1 MRSGFFQ
8 ITHVDTWMK
17 TTLGSIFSKKSRE
30 SGKGSI
36 SQTQALSAALAAC
49 MGTGNI
55 VGVAAAIAS
64 GGAGAVFW
72 MVISAIIGMMSA
84 CCENILGIKYRYRDE
99 NGEWMG
105 GAFVYMERGLGF
117 RHMVK
122 IFCVL
127 LVIASLGIGN
137 MTQANAAAL
146 SLSGSFGLSPA
157 ITGLILAA
165 GVFAIT
171 CGGLKRIASA
181 AEKIIPAM
189 TAIFILASFAVII
202 KNFRAVPS
210 AFSHIIS
217 EAFSLRAAAGGAAGY
232 GIKKALRYG
241 VARGVFSN
249 EAGLGSNAIIH
260 AAAQTD
266 SPAEQGCWGIL
277 EVFLDTVVMCT
288 VTAITLLVSGAPTD
302 GDGSLACAAAFG
314 SVFGKAGS
322 IFVCVSIC
330 IFAFATLIGWSYYGR
345 RGLEY
350 LLGAKSAKIYN
361 IIYAA
366 AVFVEGLS
374 RLPAAHESVP
384 GIEVVGVRGA
394 VVGEDGEMRECE
406 PLVGTEKEI
415 ITILRAPHKYK
426 DSREQF
432 EMRTH
437 KRLIDILQPSAK
449 TVDALM
455 KLDLPAGVDI
465 EIKL

>member
-1 MRSGFFQ
+1 
-8 ITHVDTWMK
+8 MK

-117 RHMVK
+117 RHMSK

-146 SLSGSFGLSPA
+146 SLS
-157 ITGLILAA
+157 A

-210 AFSHIIS
+210 AFSRIIS

-260 AAAQTD
+260 AAAETD

-330 IFAFATLIGWSYYGR
+330 VFAFATLIGWSYYGR

-366 AVFVEGLS
+366 AVFVGCVADLELVWELS
-374 RLPAAHESVP
+374 DLAN
-384 GIEVVGVRGA
+384 
-394 VVGEDGEMRECE
+394 
-406 PLVGTEKEI
+406 
-415 ITILRAPHKYK
+415 
-426 DSREQF
+426 
-432 EMRTH
+432 
-437 KRLIDILQPSAK
+437 
-449 TVDALM
+449 ALM
-455 KLDLPAGVDI
+455 AVPNLISLCLLSGEATKEL
-465 EIKL
+465 KKTYHN

>member
-8 ITHVDTWMK
+8 LTHIGTWMK
-17 TTLGSIFSKKSRE
+17 TTLGSIFGKKSRR
-30 SGKGSI
+30 SGEGSI

-55 VGVAAAIAS
+55 VGVAAAVAS

-84 CCENILGIKYRYRDE
+84 CCENILGIKYRCRDK

-105 GAFVYMERGLGF
+105 GAFLYMERGLGF
-117 RHMVK
+117 KKTAK

-127 LVIASLGIGN
+127 LVAASLGIGN

-146 SLSGSFGLSPA
+146 SLRGSFGLSPA
-157 ITGLILAA
+157 ITGSVLAV
-165 GVFAIT
+165 GVFAVT

-210 AFSHIIS
+210 AFCRIIS
-217 EAFSLRAAAGGAAGY
+217 EAFSLRAATGGAAGC

-260 AAAQTD
+260 AAAETD

-288 VTAITLLVSGAPTD
+288 VTAITLLVSGVPID

-314 SVFGKAGS
+314 SVFGSAGNV
-322 IFVCVSIC
+322 FVCLSVC
-330 IFAFATLIGWSYYGR
+330 VFAFATLIGWSYYGR

-350 LLGAKSAKIYN
+350 LLGEKSAGIYN
-361 IIYAA
+361 LIYSA
-366 AVFVEGLS
+366 AVFVGCVTDL
-374 RLPAAHESVP
+374 
-384 GIEVVGVRGA
+384 
-394 VVGEDGEMRECE
+394 
-406 PLVGTEKEI
+406 
-415 ITILRAPHKYK
+415 
-426 DSREQF
+426 
-432 EMRTH
+432 
-437 KRLIDILQPSAK
+437 RLIWELSDLAN
-449 TVDALM
+449 ALM
-455 KLDLPAGVDI
+455 AVPNLISLCLLGGEATEELKKTYP
-465 EIKL
+465 K

>member
-1 MRSGFFQ
+1 
-8 ITHVDTWMK
+8 MK

-117 RHMVK
+117 RHMAK

-210 AFSHIIS
+210 AFSRIIS

-314 SVFGKAGS
+314 SVFGKADLQGATAAKFIAAGGTTIVIDTDGNVRTSGINGHGQLGRDTGS
-322 IFVCVSIC
+322 DSKLLAVTDGIDGAEI
-330 IFAFATLIGWSYYGR
+330 IAAATVIGWSYYGR

-366 AVFVEGLS
+366 AVFVGCVADLELVWELS
-374 RLPAAHESVP
+374 DLAN
-384 GIEVVGVRGA
+384 
-394 VVGEDGEMRECE
+394 
-406 PLVGTEKEI
+406 
-415 ITILRAPHKYK
+415 
-426 DSREQF
+426 
-432 EMRTH
+432 
-437 KRLIDILQPSAK
+437 
-449 TVDALM
+449 ALM
-455 KLDLPAGVDI
+455 AVPNLISLCLLSGEATKEL
-465 EIKL
+465 KKTYHN

>member
-1 MRSGFFQ
+1 MDGRRVRLYGARTG
-8 ITHVDTWMK
+8 I
-17 TTLGSIFSKKSRE
+17 
-30 SGKGSI
+30 
-36 SQTQALSAALAAC
+36 QA
-49 MGTGNI
+49 
-55 VGVAAAIAS
+55 
-64 GGAGAVFW
+64 
-72 MVISAIIGMMSA
+72 
-84 CCENILGIKYRYRDE
+84 
-99 NGEWMG
+99 NG
-105 GAFVYMERGLGF
+105 
-117 RHMVK
+117 K

-210 AFSHIIS
+210 AFSRIIS

-260 AAAQTD
+260 AAAETD

-361 IIYAA
+361 IIYTA
-366 AVFVEGLS
+366 AVFVGCVADLELVWELS
-374 RLPAAHESVP
+374 DLAN
-384 GIEVVGVRGA
+384 
-394 VVGEDGEMRECE
+394 
-406 PLVGTEKEI
+406 
-415 ITILRAPHKYK
+415 
-426 DSREQF
+426 
-432 EMRTH
+432 
-437 KRLIDILQPSAK
+437 
-449 TVDALM
+449 ALM
-455 KLDLPAGVDI
+455 AVPNLISLCLLSGEATKEL
-465 EIKL
+465 KKTYHN

>member
-1 MRSGFFQ
+1 
-8 ITHVDTWMK
+8 MK

-84 CCENILGIKYRYRDE
+84 CYENILGIKYRYRDE

-117 RHMVK
+117 KHMAK

-157 ITGLILAA
+157 ITGSVLAA

-210 AFSHIIS
+210 AFSRIIS

-241 VARGVFSN
+241 VARGVFQTKQ
-249 EAGLGSNAIIH
+249 GS
-260 AAAQTD
+260 AAT
-266 SPAEQGCWGIL
+266 
-277 EVFLDTVVMCT
+277 
-288 VTAITLLVSGAPTD
+288 
-302 GDGSLACAAAFG
+302 
-314 SVFGKAGS
+314 
-322 IFVCVSIC
+322 
-330 IFAFATLIGWSYYGR
+330 R
-345 RGLEY
+345 
-350 LLGAKSAKIYN
+350 
-361 IIYAA
+361 
-366 AVFVEGLS
+366 
-374 RLPAAHESVP
+374 
-384 GIEVVGVRGA
+384 
-394 VVGEDGEMRECE
+394 
-406 PLVGTEKEI
+406 
-415 ITILRAPHKYK
+415 
-426 DSREQF
+426 
-432 EMRTH
+432 
-437 KRLIDILQPSAK
+437 
-449 TVDALM
+449 
-455 KLDLPAGVDI
+455 
-465 EIKL
+465 

>member
-1 MRSGFFQ
+1 
-8 ITHVDTWMK
+8 MK

-117 RHMVK
+117 RHMAK

-189 TAIFILASFAVII
+189 TAIFILASFVVII

-210 AFSHIIS
+210 AFSRIIS

-232 GIKKALRYG
+232 GIKKLCATGWR
-241 VARGVFSN
+241 AEFFQTKQ
-249 EAGLGSNAIIH
+249 GS
-260 AAAQTD
+260 AAT
-266 SPAEQGCWGIL
+266 
-277 EVFLDTVVMCT
+277 
-288 VTAITLLVSGAPTD
+288 
-302 GDGSLACAAAFG
+302 
-314 SVFGKAGS
+314 
-322 IFVCVSIC
+322 
-330 IFAFATLIGWSYYGR
+330 R
-345 RGLEY
+345 
-350 LLGAKSAKIYN
+350 
-361 IIYAA
+361 
-366 AVFVEGLS
+366 
-374 RLPAAHESVP
+374 
-384 GIEVVGVRGA
+384 
-394 VVGEDGEMRECE
+394 
-406 PLVGTEKEI
+406 
-415 ITILRAPHKYK
+415 
-426 DSREQF
+426 
-432 EMRTH
+432 
-437 KRLIDILQPSAK
+437 
-449 TVDALM
+449 
-455 KLDLPAGVDI
+455 
-465 EIKL
+465 

>member
-1 MRSGFFQ
+1 MVWGVPLLVAFTGTGLLLSVRSGFFQ
-8 ITHVDTWMK
+8 ITHVGTWMK

-30 SGKGSI
+30 SGQGSI

-117 RHMVK
+117 RHMAK

-210 AFSHIIS
+210 AFSRIIS

-260 AAAQTD
+260 AAAETD

-322 IFVCVSIC
+322 IFVCASIC

-366 AVFVEGLS
+366 AVFVGCVADLELVWELS
-374 RLPAAHESVP
+374 DLAN
-384 GIEVVGVRGA
+384 
-394 VVGEDGEMRECE
+394 
-406 PLVGTEKEI
+406 
-415 ITILRAPHKYK
+415 
-426 DSREQF
+426 
-432 EMRTH
+432 
-437 KRLIDILQPSAK
+437 
-449 TVDALM
+449 ALM
-455 KLDLPAGVDI
+455 AVPNLISLCLLSGEATKEL
-465 EIKL
+465 KKTYHN

>member
-117 RHMVK
+117 KHMAK
-122 IFCVL
+122 FFCVL

-181 AEKIIPAM
+181 
-189 TAIFILASFAVII
+189 
-202 KNFRAVPS
+202 
-210 AFSHIIS
+210 
-217 EAFSLRAAAGGAAGY
+217 
-232 GIKKALRYG
+232 
-241 VARGVFSN
+241 ARGVFSN

-366 AVFVEGLS
+366 AVFVGCVADLELVWELS
-374 RLPAAHESVP
+374 DLAN
-384 GIEVVGVRGA
+384 
-394 VVGEDGEMRECE
+394 
-406 PLVGTEKEI
+406 
-415 ITILRAPHKYK
+415 
-426 DSREQF
+426 
-432 EMRTH
+432 
-437 KRLIDILQPSAK
+437 
-449 TVDALM
+449 ALM
-455 KLDLPAGVDI
+455 AVPNLISLCLLSGEATKEL
-465 EIKL
+465 KKTYHN

>member
-1 MRSGFFQ
+1 MLVSSINSAVWGVPLLVAFTGTGLLLSVRSGFFQ
-8 ITHVDTWMK
+8 ITHVGTWMK

-117 RHMVK
+117 RQMAK

-210 AFSHIIS
+210 AFSRIIS

-260 AAAQTD
+260 AAAETD

-322 IFVCVSIC
+322 IFC
-330 IFAFATLIGWSYYGR
+330 LR
-345 RGLEY
+345 EY
-350 LLGAKSAKIYN
+350 LHFCLCNAH
-361 IIYAA
+361 
-366 AVFVEGLS
+366 
-374 RLPAAHESVP
+374 RLV
-384 GIEVVGVRGA
+384 
-394 VVGEDGEMRECE
+394 
-406 PLVGTEKEI
+406 
-415 ITILRAPHKYK
+415 ILRAARARI
-426 DSREQF
+426 SAGRQERE
-432 EMRTH
+432 
-437 KRLIDILQPSAK
+437 DIQHNLRRGSIRRVRRRPRARMG
-449 TVDALM
+449 ALRPRERAHGGAESH
-455 KLDLPAGVDI
+455 LALPAQRRSDKRAEKDI
-465 EIKL
+465 S

>member
-1 MRSGFFQ
+1 
-8 ITHVDTWMK
+8 MK

-117 RHMVK
+117 RHMAK

-202 KNFRAVPS
+202 KNFHAVPS
-210 AFSHIIS
+210 AFSRIIS

-241 VARGVFSN
+241 
-249 EAGLGSNAIIH
+249 
-260 AAAQTD
+260 D

-366 AVFVEGLS
+366 AVFVGCVADLELVWELS
-374 RLPAAHESVP
+374 DLAN
-384 GIEVVGVRGA
+384 
-394 VVGEDGEMRECE
+394 
-406 PLVGTEKEI
+406 
-415 ITILRAPHKYK
+415 
-426 DSREQF
+426 
-432 EMRTH
+432 
-437 KRLIDILQPSAK
+437 
-449 TVDALM
+449 ALM
-455 KLDLPAGVDI
+455 AVPNLISLCLLSGEATKEL
-465 EIKL
+465 KKTYHN